1 MKKKV
6 FREKYY
12 GDIEHNGEN
21 FGNKEVKKEETTTI
35 KVEEKPAKKVTKKT
49 TKKGK

>member
-12 GDIEHNGEN
+12 GREDTEVVIE
-21 FGNKEVKKEETTTI
+21 NKGIDFKVDPVEE
-35 KVEEKPAKKVTKKT
+35 KEEKPAKKVTKKT

>member
-12 GDIEHNGEN
+12 GQVDDEVVIENKGIN
-21 FGNKEVKKEETTTI
+21 FKVDPVEKKEE
-35 KVEEKPAKKVTKKT
+35 KPVKKVTKKPA
-49 TKKGK
+49 KKGK